1 MDLGCDLSW
10 VATSRLWGCIAECIS
25 LEEVAKALLQRA
37 HATLHPPAVYNEEP
51 NSSEHHLKMSRGF
64 FPLPFSF
71 SNKCSLCV
79 CVCARMDVCA
89 SFLSE
94 KPCKIKS
101 AELEIASNY

>member
-1 MDLGCDLSW
+1 MDLGCNLSR

-25 LEEVAKALLQRA
+25 LEEVAKALLQST
-37 HATLHPPAVYNEEP
+37 HATLHPPAVYSEEP
-51 NSSEHHLKMSRGF
+51 DSSAHHLKMSRGF

-71 SNKCSLCV
+71 SNKYSLCV
-79 CVCARMDVCA
+79 CVHARMCVVL
-89 SFLSE
+89 FVSE